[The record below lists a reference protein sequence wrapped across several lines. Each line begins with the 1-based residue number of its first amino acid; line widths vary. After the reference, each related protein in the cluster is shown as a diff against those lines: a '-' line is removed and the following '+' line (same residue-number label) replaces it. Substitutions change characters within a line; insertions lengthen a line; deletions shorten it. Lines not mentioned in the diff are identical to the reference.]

1 MHQYSAPPAST
12 LWPAAAYGALGFV
25 KVSKSQNLFHET
37 PLPTKTNN
45 MSDKI
50 LHYEARSEFC
60 QLSFIFQL
68 EFQKKMLLKFTD
80 LYLCLSFNCHNFID
94 PEQQK

>member
-1 MHQYSAPPAST
+1 MHQYSAPPASM

-45 MSDKI
+45 ILDKI
-50 LHYEARSEFC
+50 LRYEARSEFC

-68 EFQKKMLLKFTD
+68 EFQKK
-80 LYLCLSFNCHNFID
+80 CC
-94 PEQQK
+94 